1 MPNTNSIAPKHMLSN
16 KLGNR
21 VTIALWIIALSSH
34 ALLLPKFIHDFSDR
48 KHQGLR

>member
-1 MPNTNSIAPKHMLSN
+1 MPNTNSAVSKNVISN

-34 ALLLPKFIHDFSDR
+34 ALLLPKLIRDFSDK